1 MVLQR
6 WQSLLLF
13 VAVILMACFNFST
26 MAVMPDS
33 TELVP
38 TDYVFIWVPA
48 VAAVLLLF
56 IDSFMYRNL
65 RLQMKVAV
73 VSIIV
78 MIAVGVS
85 AAVVVSR
92 AAGAE
97 YSWTGAPLFL
107 LCALVLAIFARVF
120 MGKDY
125 RLLRSVDRLR

>member
-6 WQSLLLF
+6 WQSFLLF

-56 IDSFMYRNL
+56 IDIFMYRNL

-78 MIAVGVS
+78 MI
-85 AAVVVSR
+85 AVVVSR

>member
-26 MAVMPDS
+26 MAVMPDGA
-33 TELVP
+33 ELVP
-38 TDYVFIWVPA
+38 TDYVFLWVPA
-48 VAAVLLLF
+48 VAATLLLF
-56 IDSFMYRNL
+56 MDIFMYRNL

-92 AAGAE
+92 ASGAE

-107 LCALVLAIFARVF
+107 LCALVLSIFARVF